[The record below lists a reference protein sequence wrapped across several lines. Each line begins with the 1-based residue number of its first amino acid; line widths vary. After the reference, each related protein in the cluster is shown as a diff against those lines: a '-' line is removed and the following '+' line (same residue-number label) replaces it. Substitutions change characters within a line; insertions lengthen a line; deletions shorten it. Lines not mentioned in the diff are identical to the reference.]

1 MTKPIVHYKRV
12 KRPAQAGDYI
22 KANKSS
28 YLVHAGKYYL
38 VSETEYIINGNNLV
52 LNKGTN
58 SIVSLYNG
66 SRTENT
72 VKVYERIV
80 K

>member
-28 YLVHAGKYYL
+28 YLVHARKYYL
-38 VSETEYIINGNNLV
+38 VSGMKYITNGNNLV

-58 SIVSLYNG
+58 NIVSLYNG
-66 SRTENT
+66 PRTEDT
-72 VKVYERIV
+72 IKVYERIV